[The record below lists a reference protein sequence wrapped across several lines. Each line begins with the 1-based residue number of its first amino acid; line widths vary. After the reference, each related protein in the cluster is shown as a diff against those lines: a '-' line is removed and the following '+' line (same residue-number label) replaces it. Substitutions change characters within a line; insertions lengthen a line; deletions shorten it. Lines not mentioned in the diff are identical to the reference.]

1 MANYTQH
8 YYLHQWEPEDSF
20 LRTDFNGDFQRL
32 DEALAGLDGRK
43 PELRLGRYT
52 GDGTQNRAVALGCA
66 PRAVLLFCRDREALL
81 AWPGAPYVY
90 AYNNQPGNML
100 ILTETGFQVHYD
112 HYEVGLSDNDF
123 LPVTNKAGESYRY
136 LALV

>member
-1 MANYTQH
+1 MLILTETGFQVH
-8 YYLHQWEPEDSF
+8 YDHYEVGLSDNDF
-20 LRTDFNGDFQRL
+20 LPVTNK
-32 DEALAGLDGRK
+32 A
-43 PELRLGRYT
+43 
-52 GDGTQNRAVALGCA
+52 
-66 PRAVLLFCRDREALL
+66 
-81 AWPGAPYVY
+81 PGAPYVY
-90 AYNNQPGNML
+90 AYNNRPGNML

>member
-8 YYLHQWEPEDSF
+8 YHLHQWEPEDSF

-66 PRAVLLFCRDREALL
+66 PRAR
-81 AWPGAPYVY
+81 P
-90 AYNNQPGNML
+90 MSTL
-100 ILTETGFQVHYD
+100 ITTG
-112 HYEVGLSDNDF
+112 
-123 LPVTNKAGESYRY
+123 PAIC
-136 LALV
+136 

>member
-1 MANYTQH
+1 MGASRSCVWGGT
-8 YYLHQWEPEDSF
+8 PGTGRRTGR
-20 LRTDFNGDFQRL
+20 LRWGV
-32 DEALAGLDGRK
+32 
-43 PELRLGRYT
+43 P
-52 GDGTQNRAVALGCA
+52 

-90 AYNNQPGNML
+90 AYNNRPGNML

>member
-1 MANYTQH
+1 MPRSHRAVRRGWGAE
-8 YYLHQWEPEDSF
+8 LH
-20 LRTDFNGDFQRL
+20 GI
-32 DEALAGLDGRK
+32 AGRK
-43 PELRLGRYT
+43 TELRLGRYT

-90 AYNNQPGNML
+90 AYKNRPGNML

>member
-1 MANYTQH
+1 MGASRNCVWGGT
-8 YYLHQWEPEDSF
+8 PGTGRRTGR
-20 LRTDFNGDFQRL
+20 LRWGVPPGRSCSS
-32 DEALAGLDGRK
+32 AGIGR
-43 PELRLGRYT
+43 P
-52 GDGTQNRAVALGCA
+52 C
-66 PRAVLLFCRDREALL
+66 
-81 AWPGAPYVY
+81 WPGRARPMS
-90 AYNNQPGNML
+90 ML

>member
-1 MANYTQH
+1 MFIKTIHKSGIQTFG
-8 YYLHQWEPEDSF
+8 L
-20 LRTDFNGDFQRL
+20 LL
-32 DEALAGLDGRK
+32 VIAGAG
-43 PELRLGRYT
+43 
-52 GDGTQNRAVALGCA
+52 A
-66 PRAVLLFCRDREALL
+66 ALL

-90 AYNNQPGNML
+90 DYKNRPGNML